1 MHSSIHIINSL
12 LAANCMCIW
21 VRTFSTNGKKQTGT
35 LRISENVTFTYD
47 DIMNYVVRALG

>member
-1 MHSSIHIINSL
+1 
-12 LAANCMCIW
+12 
-21 VRTFSTNGKKQTGT
+21 